1 MQGDKWTRI
10 VTGKCE
16 DVREETM
23 LVILI
28 GHMVRT
34 TKILFVDIVEN
45 PTKVSYFIGI
55 IGYIPLKYCNFRYI
69 SLILHVTDSC
79 EPHI

>member
-34 TKILFVDIVEN
+34 TKILF
-45 PTKVSYFIGI
+45 
-55 IGYIPLKYCNFRYI
+55 CRY
-69 SLILHVTDSC
+69 SGKLDKS
-79 EPHI
+79 